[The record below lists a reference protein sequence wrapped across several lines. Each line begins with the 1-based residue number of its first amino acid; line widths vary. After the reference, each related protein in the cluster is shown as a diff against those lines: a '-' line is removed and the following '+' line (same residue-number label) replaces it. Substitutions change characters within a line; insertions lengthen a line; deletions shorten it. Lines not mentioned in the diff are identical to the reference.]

1 MIVFLLGLA
10 VVAVLLVIG
19 VALWVNL
26 RHNSIA
32 LSAAVLVAVY
42 IPLLIVMLLPTD
54 WVNHNR
60 DNPLP
65 GLEIK
70 ERVYWWL
77 WRSAYWVTFA
87 LTWLVLP
94 MVLEYYRSGHY
105 HPMARI
111 KDAFRANLK
120 FQLMMLGLG
129 ILLMVY
135 FMAEVGLTWS
145 HFKLMVMGL
154 THIYSLVLTLW
165 LMAHSLV
172 LIPRQLW
179 TTALPVARLNSLYQR
194 VVPLVDKLDDTRIGF
209 RDDILRVMMLAN
221 NFANELDYRDWILL
235 LERQIPDDLRG
246 QLEREYRSEEPHLL
260 VALVDEDYMV
270 SLTQRF
276 NRHHYNLVAYQLD
289 YTKLLLDITRLEDL
303 LGHDP
308 HSLSYRFATLNP
320 KQTYYWTLYVR
331 PYLQRLVAVVLA
343 VLSVTIVVLEMVHL
357 TKLSVVNVVVTRSA
371 GYGQWLVM
379 IGVYCY
385 MLVCALLLLTLVKVF
400 NVYHLVPHD
409 LDPVL
414 ALWYAMYVAR
424 TLFPLAYNFLALL
437 VLRKLVFEQWYG
449 AQLGLTGLFSA
460 LNEWLP
466 RLIVVPMLM
475 LAFNVYHRVKK
486 RVGFMEWFDDDDD
499 DNSQNGAGELAL
511 MESPQDT
518 RHEHVIAE
526 AKRLVEREMHR
537 RSRMAATT

>member
-1 MIVFLLGLA
+1 MWVFILGLC
-10 VVAVLLVIG
+10 VVALLSVVG

-26 RHNSIA
+26 RKNSLVLKA
-32 LSAAVLVAVY
+32 GVLVAVF
-42 IPLLIVMLLPTD
+42 IPLSIVVLLPTD

-60 DNPLP
+60 DQPLA
-65 GLEIK
+65 GLDVGETT
-70 ERVYWWL
+70 YLWL

-94 MVLEYYRSGHY
+94 MVLEFYRSGHY
-105 HPMARI
+105 HPIARI

-129 ILLMVY
+129 ILSAVY
-135 FMAEVGLTWS
+135 FMAEVGLTLG

-179 TTALPVARLNSLYQR
+179 TTALPVLRLNYLYQR

-221 NFANELDYRDWILL
+221 NFANELEYRDWILL
-235 LERQIPDDLRG
+235 LERRIPDELRT

-260 VALVDEDYMV
+260 VPSVDENYMV
-270 SLTQRF
+270 NLTQKF
-276 NRHHYNLVAYQLD
+276 NRHHDNLVAYQLE

-308 HSLSYRFATLNP
+308 HSVVYRFATLNP
-320 KQTYYWTLYVR
+320 KRTYYWTVYGR
-331 PYLQRLVAVVLA
+331 PNLMRVVAVVLA
-343 VLSVTIVVLEMVHL
+343 VLSVTILFLEMVHL
-357 TKLSVVNVVVTRSA
+357 TKVSPVNIVVTRLA
-371 GYGQWLVM
+371 GYAQWMMM
-379 IGVYCY
+379 IFVYCY
-385 MLVCALLLLTLVKVF
+385 MLVCALSLLTSVKVF

-424 TLFPLAYNFLALL
+424 TLFPLAYNFLGLL
-437 VLRKLVFEQWYG
+437 VLRTLVFEQWYG
-449 AQLGLTGLFSA
+449 ALLGLTGLFLA

-466 RLIVVPMLM
+466 RLILVPILM

-486 RVGFMEWFDDDDD
+486 RVGFMEWFDDDSDSEAD
-499 DNSQNGAGELAL
+499 ENRSLEL
-511 MESPQDT
+511 PRDT

-537 RSRMAATT
+537 RTRTTA

>member
-1 MIVFLLGLA
+1 MWVFILGLC
-10 VVAVLLVIG
+10 VVALLSVVG

-26 RHNSIA
+26 RKNSLVLKA
-32 LSAAVLVAVY
+32 GVLVAVF
-42 IPLLIVMLLPTD
+42 IPLSIVVLLPTD

-60 DNPLP
+60 DQPLA
-65 GLEIK
+65 GLDVGETT
-70 ERVYWWL
+70 YLWL

-94 MVLEYYRSGHY
+94 MVLEFYRSGHY
-105 HPMARI
+105 HPIARI

-129 ILLMVY
+129 ILSAVY
-135 FMAEVGLTWS
+135 FMAEVGLTLG

-179 TTALPVARLNSLYQR
+179 TTALPVLRLNYLYQR
-194 VVPLVDKLDDTRIGF
+194 VVPLVDKLDDTRTGF

-221 NFANELDYRDWILL
+221 NFANELEYRDWILL
-235 LERQIPDDLRG
+235 LERRIPDELRT

-260 VALVDEDYMV
+260 VPSVDENYMV
-270 SLTQRF
+270 SLTQKF
-276 NRHHYNLVAYQLD
+276 NRHHDNLVAYQSE

-308 HSLSYRFATLNP
+308 HSVVYRFATLNP
-320 KQTYYWTLYVR
+320 KRTYYWTVYGR
-331 PYLQRLVAVVLA
+331 PNLMRVVAVVLA
-343 VLSVTIVVLEMVHL
+343 VLSVTILFLEMVHL
-357 TKLSVVNVVVTRSA
+357 TKVSPVNVVVTRLA
-371 GYGQWLVM
+371 GYAQWMMM
-379 IGVYCY
+379 IFVYCY
-385 MLVCALLLLTLVKVF
+385 MLVCALSLLTSVKVF

-424 TLFPLAYNFLALL
+424 TLFPLAYNFLGLL
-437 VLRKLVFEQWYG
+437 VLRTLVFEQWYG
-449 AQLGLTGLFSA
+449 ALLGLTGLFLA

-466 RLIVVPMLM
+466 RLILVPILM

-486 RVGFMEWFDDDDD
+486 RVGFMEWFDDDSDAEAD
-499 DNSQNGAGELAL
+499 ENRSLEL
-511 MESPQDT
+511 PRDT

-537 RSRMAATT
+537 RTRTTA

>member
-1 MIVFLLGLA
+1 MWVFILGLC
-10 VVAVLLVIG
+10 VVALLSVVG

-26 RHNSIA
+26 RKNSLVLKA
-32 LSAAVLVAVY
+32 SVLVAVF
-42 IPLLIVMLLPTD
+42 IPLSIVVLLPTD

-60 DNPLP
+60 PQPLA
-65 GLEIK
+65 GLDVGETT
-70 ERVYWWL
+70 YLWL

-94 MVLEYYRSGHY
+94 MVLEFYRSGHY
-105 HPMARI
+105 HPIARI

-129 ILLMVY
+129 ILSAVY
-135 FMAEVGLTWS
+135 FMAEVGLTLG

-179 TTALPVARLNSLYQR
+179 TTALPVLRLNYLYQR
-194 VVPLVDKLDDTRIGF
+194 VVPLVDKLDDTRTGF

-221 NFANELDYRDWILL
+221 NFANELEYRDWILL
-235 LERQIPDDLRG
+235 LERRIPDELRT

-260 VALVDEDYMV
+260 VPSVDENYMV
-270 SLTQRF
+270 SLTQKF
-276 NRHHYNLVAYQLD
+276 NRHHDNLVAYQSE

-308 HSLSYRFATLNP
+308 HSVVYRFATLNP
-320 KQTYYWTLYVR
+320 KRTYYWTVYGR
-331 PYLQRLVAVVLA
+331 PNLMRVVAVVLA
-343 VLSVTIVVLEMVHL
+343 VLSVTILFLEMVHL
-357 TKLSVVNVVVTRSA
+357 TKVSPVNVVVTRLA
-371 GYGQWLVM
+371 GYAQWMMM
-379 IGVYCY
+379 IFVYCY
-385 MLVCALLLLTLVKVF
+385 MLVCALSLLTSVKVF

-424 TLFPLAYNFLALL
+424 TLFPLAYNFLGLL
-437 VLRKLVFEQWYG
+437 VLRTLVFEQWYG
-449 AQLGLTGLFSA
+449 ALLGLTGLFLA

-466 RLIVVPMLM
+466 RLILVPILM

-486 RVGFMEWFDDDDD
+486 RVGFMEWFDDDSDAEAD
-499 DNSQNGAGELAL
+499 ENRSLEL
-511 MESPQDT
+511 PRDT

-537 RSRMAATT
+537 RTRTTA